1 MIKKLALALAAI
13 ALTLSGIPAEAQT
26 ATYYSRGFHGK
37 KTASGTRFNNNAPVA
52 AHPSLPFG
60 TRLKVTNRKN
70 GRSVVVRVVDR
81 CRCSLDL
88 SQAAFR
94 AIGSLGAGAV
104 PVRIKVL
111 N

>member
-1 MIKKLALALAAI
+1 MIKKLTLALVAT
-13 ALTLSGIPAEAQT
+13 ALTVSGMPVEAQT

-52 AHPSLPFG
+52 AHPYLPFG
-60 TRLKVTNRKN
+60 TRLRVTNRKN

-81 CRCSLDL
+81 CRCSIDL

-94 AIGSLGAGAV
+94 AIGSLRTGAI
-104 PVRIKVL
+104 PVKVKVV

>member
-1 MIKKLALALAAI
+1 MKKLALALAAT
-13 ALTLSGIPAEAQT
+13 AFALSGMPADAQT
-26 ATYYSRGFHGK
+26 ATYYSHGFHGK
-37 KTASGTRFNNNAPVA
+37 KTASGSRFNNNARVA

-70 GRSVVVRVVDR
+70 GRSVVVQVVDR
-81 CRCSLDL
+81 CRCSIDL

-94 AIGSLGAGAV
+94 AIGSLGTGTI
-104 PVRIKVL
+104 PVRVKVL